1 MILQQGNEPFDLTT
15 RRGTM
20 RIGKVVRIVGLLAV
34 ISVGAAACSSGPST
48 TAGTL
53 RPGKNGLTLFAWKT
67 AQGTGVGSI
76 AGIVAYADKN
86 ETSSKIECKS
96 TSCTKTWHP
105 WLTYGVAVHTE
116 QGSGVQSSL
125 IGTIKRPDGTEQ
137 MTYGGHPLYLYA
149 HPTKALVANAQG
161 AGGVWYIVGLNGQQ
175 ITS

>member
-1 MILQQGNEPFDLTT
+1 
-15 RRGTM
+15 M
-20 RIGKVVRIVGLLAV
+20 RIGKIARISGLLAA

-48 TAGTL
+48 PGSTL
-53 RPGKNGLTLFAWKT
+53 KPGKNGLTLFAWKT
-67 AQGTGVGSI
+67 SQGTAVGSI

-86 ETSSKIECKS
+86 ESSSKIECKS
-96 TSCTKTWHP
+96 SSCTKTWHP
-105 WLTYGVAVHTE
+105 WLTDGATVRPE
-116 QGSGVQSSL
+116 SGSGVQSSL

-161 AGGVWYIVGLNGQQ
+161 AGGVWYIVGLNGHQ